1 MSPALKIIDSIIYD
15 LFLITGQFNLGY
27 FTFWAVI
34 AIAWGTIGSAV
45 IIILPLSESWQ
56 TISSVCVGMFT
67 NDKLMEKIGEMNL
80 RLHAIMASMPEAQQI
95 YLLEKEKAKKLEGL
109 EGRSASSSLP
119 IPSVIDEL

>member
-1 MSPALKIIDSIIYD
+1 MSPTLKITDPIRYYI
-15 LFLITGQFNLGY
+15 LLNPGQFSLGY

-67 NDKLMEKIGEMNL
+67 NDKLMEKMDEVNL
-80 RLHAIMASMPEAQQI
+80 RLHAIMAAMPEAQQA

-109 EGRSASSSLP
+109 EGRRTSSSLP
-119 IPSVIDEL
+119 IPTVIEEL